1 MSKIYLLLTF
11 FELYAIIKLAESR
24 GGETPKG
31 GISVENEQM
40 ILAIFLAYIILDI
53 IKTILEIIKTIKK

>member
-1 MSKIYLLLTF
+1 MWYNQNRRESGRLT
-11 FELYAIIKLAESR
+11 LR
-24 GGETPKG
+24 KG
-31 GISVENEQM
+31 GNSMENEQM